1 MSERFDPLKSQAGEF
16 RVALCVSQLGDRA
29 LEVLKLAESLGFDT
43 PKFTSD
49 AMGDVWAIVLQ
60 QFHAYDADPMVI
72 VDPWDDQLSELW
84 QACEP
89 NAELV
94 IVISHQF
101 EVYQLDA
108 A

>member
-1 MSERFDPLKSQAGEF
+1 MSERFDPLKSQGGEF

-29 LEVLKLAESLGFDT
+29 FEVLKLAESLGFNA

-49 AMGDVWAIVLQ
+49 AVGDVWAIVLQ

-89 NAELV
+89 DAELV

-101 EVYQLDA
+101 EAYRFDA